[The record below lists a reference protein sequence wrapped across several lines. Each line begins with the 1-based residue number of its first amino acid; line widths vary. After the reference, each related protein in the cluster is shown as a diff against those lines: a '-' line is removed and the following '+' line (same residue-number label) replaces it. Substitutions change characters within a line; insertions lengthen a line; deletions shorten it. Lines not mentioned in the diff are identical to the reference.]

1 MSTLFNARRFAAI
14 PATLVVLSALA
25 GCGNKS
31 DDAGTT
37 TPAPTTA
44 PSPAPTQPTPP
55 GPPPAAPGGPG
66 GTMMNKPSTN
76 PNGATGDGVITVKVK
91 SALLADTKVGATTIN
106 VDTKSN
112 TVVLRGTV
120 KTEQAKTAA
129 EADAKKIEGVS
140 KVINQL
146 TVKP

>member
-1 MSTLFNARRFAAI
+1 MSTLFIARRFAAI

-31 DDAGTT
+31 DDTGA
-37 TPAPTTA
+37 TPTPTTA
-44 PSPAPTQPTPP
+44 PSPAPSQPTPP

-91 SALLADTKVGATTIN
+91 SALIADPKVGATTIN

-120 KTEQAKTAA
+120 KTEQAKAAA
-129 EADAKKIEGVS
+129 EVDAKKIEGVS